1 MSEVVAIEHPRFKLA
16 VRDIFLRRIVA
27 DCMTHAC
34 RLRKH
39 EVIWPDGPPHARLGH
54 CGATADFQAT
64 AEPPQKGER
73 PQLRVLDGG
82 RSMSKPGTS

>member
-1 MSEVVAIEHPRFKLA
+1 MSLTSPTPMLGSERPL
-16 VRDIFLRRIVA
+16 LR
-27 DCMTHAC
+27 

-64 AEPPQKGER
+64 PEPPQKGER